1 MVTGVMLATSI
12 FHILWC
18 YLFVKVWGFEVVGAS
33 IALLISLILN
43 FALITLLCAASR
55 KLRPSF
61 FFFTRETFADFDEYL
76 KIAIPSALMLCL
88 DWGGMESFVILAGF
102 IGVNE
107 AGA

>member
-1 MVTGVMLATSI
+1 MVTGVMMVTSL
-12 FHILWC
+12 FHVIWC
-18 YLFVKVWGFEVVGAS
+18 YLFVKVWGLGVVGAS

-43 FALITLLCAASR
+43 FALITLLCAASS

-61 FFFTRETFADFDEYL
+61 FFFTRDTFADFDEYL
-76 KIAIPSALMLCL
+76 KIALPSALMLCL

-102 IGVNE
+102 LGVDQ